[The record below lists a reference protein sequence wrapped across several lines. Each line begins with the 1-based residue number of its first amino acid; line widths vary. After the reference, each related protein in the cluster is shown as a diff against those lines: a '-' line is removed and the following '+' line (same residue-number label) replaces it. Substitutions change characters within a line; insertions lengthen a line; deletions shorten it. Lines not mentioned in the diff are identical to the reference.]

1 MDKEEALSR
10 SRGSYEIYERAGE
23 LIPGRTQLRS
33 RLASGFAEGVSPVY
47 AAHAKGSRFVDVDGH
62 EYIDWVNAVS
72 AVILGHAD
80 DVVDGAVKEQ
90 IDRGS
95 IYTLNSPTEVELA
108 EELLQTIP
116 SAEMVRYAKGG
127 GDACAVAVR
136 IARGATGR
144 DKIIFSGYH
153 GWHDWYQSAQHI
165 ADPSLASGVAP
176 LGVPK
181 ALAGTALPF
190 AEGDL
195 DTLRRLLDENRGEVA
210 AVMMEP
216 IRSSIPPEGYLEEV
230 KELAHAEGAIL
241 IFDEVLC
248 GWRIA
253 IGGAQEFL
261 GITPDITV
269 VAKCMSNGYP
279 MGAVVGSREVMAPA
293 KDMFI
298 SSSYWSDNIGLVASL
313 TTIRELNRRNSAER
327 FDEIGEGLRAALGEA
342 IDSAGISARVTG
354 LNIGLSVEIDVPDE
368 SLSPKAKTLF
378 VQEMALRGVHIGGA
392 FKATLAHTEEDIRV
406 TGEAASESLRVVMAG
421 LEGDLDRLLFTEP
434 TREPFR
440 RLVR

>member
-165 ADPSLASGVAP
+165 ADPRLASGVVP

-241 IFDEVLC
+241 IFDEVSC

-261 GITPDITV
+261 GITPDMTV

-279 MGAVVGSREVMAPA
+279 MGAVVGSREVMASA

-313 TTIRELNRRNSAER
+313 TTIRELKRRNSAER